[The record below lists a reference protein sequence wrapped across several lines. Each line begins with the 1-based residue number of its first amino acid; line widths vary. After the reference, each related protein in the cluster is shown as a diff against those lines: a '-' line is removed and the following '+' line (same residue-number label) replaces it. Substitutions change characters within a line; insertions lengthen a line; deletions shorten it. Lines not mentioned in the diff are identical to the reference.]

1 MSNKII
7 KDSELLKMMED
18 CKSLNQKILENV
30 NEINKNIHKAAVLCT
45 DNASLKEGVNLQKNA
60 ARNMQN

>member
-30 NEINKNIHKAAVLCT
+30 NEINKNIHKTVVLCP
-45 DNASLKEGVNLQKNA
+45 DNTNLKEGVNLQKDA
-60 ARNMQN
+60 TRNM

>member
-30 NEINKNIHKAAVLCT
+30 NEINKNIHKTTVLCP
-45 DNASLKEGVNLQKNA
+45 DNTNLKEGVNLQKDA
-60 ARNMQN
+60 TRNM